1 MDFPVVFAAGE
12 TEQFVEVGIEADNV
26 YESSL
31 EAFEAALSLPAG
43 STGVVLGQQS
53 QATATIQ
60 DNNGKLYSIACS
72 WGTRIH
78 SMSTIINFIL
88 CIVIQY

>member
-1 MDFPVVFAAGE
+1 MISLCIAPADYAARLDFQVVFAAGE
-12 TEQFVEVGIEADNV
+12 TEQFVEVGIEVDNV

-31 EAFEAALSLPAG
+31 EEFQAVLSLPAG

-60 DNNGKLYSIACS
+60 DNDGKFLVFMQPKF
-72 WGTRIH
+72 R
-78 SMSTIINFIL
+78 F
-88 CIVIQY
+88 